1 MKGVRTDMEN
11 NHDTS
16 EFVHSIISKL
26 SKLNYIKPAEI
37 PNIDLYMDQV
47 TTFMDSHLS
56 DGKRHSEDKIL
67 TKTMIN
73 NYAKNDL
80 LPPPIKK
87 KYSKDH
93 ILVLIFIYYFK
104 NLMSISDIQ
113 TLLNPLTNRFFD
125 NEDTISLENIYKE
138 VYRLEREQV
147 ADISRSI
154 SKQFNI
160 SEESFN
166 NVKNKDD
173 KEYLQTFTFIAL
185 LSFDIFMKKSVI
197 EALVDDLKEK
207 ENAKAA
213 TEQAKSS
220 KNAKKEKDN

>member
-1 MKGVRTDMEN
+1 
-11 NHDTS
+11 
-16 EFVHSIISKL
+16 
-26 SKLNYIKPAEI
+26 
-37 PNIDLYMDQV
+37 
-47 TTFMDSHLS
+47 
-56 DGKRHSEDKIL
+56 
-67 TKTMIN
+67 
-73 NYAKNDL
+73 
-80 LPPPIKK
+80 
-87 KYSKDH
+87 
-93 ILVLIFIYYFK
+93 
-104 NLMSISDIQ
+104 MSISDIQ

-213 TEQAKSS
+213 SEQVKSS
-220 KNAKKEKDN
+220 KNAKKEKGHSRKRGTG